1 MAAMTRNEIL
11 EALKRFQQAK
21 QSEYHITRIGVFGSA
36 ARNETHETSDV
47 DVVVEVDVPDL
58 FILIGIKQD
67 LEEILGRPVD
77 VVRYR
82 DQMNAFLKERI
93 ELEAI
98 YV

>member
-1 MAAMTRNEIL
+1 MTRNEIL
-11 EALKRFQQAK
+11 EALKHFQQAK
-21 QSEYHITRIGVFGSA
+21 RSEYHITRIGVFGSA
-36 ARNETHETSDV
+36 ARNETHESSDV

-67 LEEILGRPVD
+67 LEEILGCPVD

-93 ELEAI
+93 ELEAV